1 MILKLPL
8 VLAAV
13 LTAGLLGC
21 RPKETAVS
29 GQMFIVTLGA
39 ENIKLGDVEVLLIQ
53 KQEAIQFLQRNQPAM
68 ESKRASLQHQFAV
81 AQEVAE
87 RAKADYDLATE
98 LARAATKVIGAATTQ
113 DVGKAQ
119 ADYRSFVANSPLF
132 TNADY
137 VEINAEREG
146 LLQEIAALKQKA
158 DSLMTQSERF
168 RSSHPN
174 LANHPLAAQ
183 LREVTAEMAEKGHR
197 LEETGRLAKEKLDMA
212 QTRLATAKTE
222 LEGFSVA
229 EECLAN
235 FSPAVAAKTRTD
247 ADGKFSIT
255 FPRHNAFT
263 IFAKAKRT
271 VMANPGTENYFWLV
285 DAPAGAEKMQVFLSN
300 NNLASADPDGYF
312 KFHLK

>member
-1 MILKLPL
+1 MILKPPL

-29 GQMFIVTLGA
+29 GQMFIVTRGA
-39 ENIKLGDVEVLLIQ
+39 ESIKLGDVEVLLIQ
-53 KQEAIQFLQRNQPAM
+53 KREAIQFLKTNQPAM
-68 ESKRASLQHQFAV
+68 ESRIASRQHQLA
-81 AQEVAE
+81 ATQEGAE
-87 RAKADYDLATE
+87 RAQADYDSATE
-98 LARAATKVIGAATTQ
+98 LARAATKVLGAATTK
-113 DVGKAQ
+113 DVEKAQ

-132 TNADY
+132 ANADY
-137 VEINAEREG
+137 VKTSAERKG

-158 DSLMTQSERF
+158 DSLVTQGETF
-168 RSSHPN
+168 RSSHPY
-174 LANHPLAAQ
+174 LANHPLAAE
-183 LREVTAEMAEKGHR
+183 LKEVTAEMDEKGHQ
-197 LEETGRLAKEKLDMA
+197 LDETGRLAKEKLDAA

-222 LEGFSVA
+222 LAGFSVA

-235 FSPAVAAKTRTD
+235 FSPDVAAKTRTD

-255 FPRHNAFT
+255 FPRRKAFT
-263 IFAKAKRT
+263 IFAKATRT
-271 VMANPGTENYFWLV
+271 VMANAGTENYFWLV
-285 DAPAGAEKMQVFLSN
+285 DAPVGAEKTQVFLSN

>member
-1 MILKLPL
+1 MILKPPL

-29 GQMFIVTLGA
+29 GQMFIVTRGA

-53 KQEAIQFLQRNQPAM
+53 KQEAMQFLKTNQPAM
-68 ESKRASLQHQFAV
+68 ESRIASSQHQFAV
-81 AQEVAE
+81 AQEGAK
-87 RAKADYDLATE
+87 RAQADYDSATG
-98 LARAATKVIGAATTQ
+98 LARAATKVLGAATTK
-113 DVGKAQ
+113 DVEKAQ

-132 TNADY
+132 ANADY
-137 VEINAEREG
+137 VKISAERER
-146 LLQEIAALKQKA
+146 LLQEIAALKQKSV
-158 DSLMTQSERF
+158 SLETQAERF

-174 LANHPLAAQ
+174 LANHALAAQ
-183 LREVTAEMAEKGHR
+183 LEGVVAEMAEKGHQ
-197 LEETGRLAKEKLDMA
+197 LEETGRLAKEKLDAA
-212 QTRLATAKTE
+212 QSRLVTVKTE

-229 EECLAN
+229 EECLVN

-255 FPRHNAFT
+255 FPRRKAFT
-263 IFAKAKRT
+263 IFAKATRT
-271 VMANPGTENYFWLV
+271 VMANAGTENYFWLV
-285 DAPAGAEKMQVFLSN
+285 DAPVGAEKTQVFLSN